1 MIMCAHTASSV
12 PNITLT
18 RPPELHRKM
27 KAHPEIKWSEVIRR
41 ILAQRIRA
49 IERMDALT
57 RRSTL
62 TVADVEE
69 LDHLVKERLRRGY
82 EAVRRE
88 RGE

>member
-1 MIMCAHTASSV
+1 MCAHIIGTM

-18 RPPELHRKM
+18 VPDELHRKM
-27 KAHPEIKWSEVIRR
+27 KAHPEIKWSEVVRR

-49 IERMDALT
+49 LERMDSLT

-62 TVADVEE
+62 TLEDVEV
-69 LDHLVKERLRRGY
+69 LDHLIKEGLRRRY
-82 EAVRRE
+82 EAARRV

>member
-1 MIMCAHTASSV
+1 M

-18 RPPELHRKM
+18 VPPELHRKM
-27 KAHPEIKWSEVIRR
+27 KAHPEIKWSEVVRR

-49 IERMDALT
+49 LERMDALT

-62 TVADVEE
+62 TVTDVEE
-69 LDHLVKERLRRGY
+69 LDHLVKEGLRRRY
-82 EAVRRE
+82 EAARKA